1 MILFFSK
8 LSYNKKMKSALAI
21 IFISS
26 LALAAPHPT
35 TSSSIVNQPSSG
47 IVFSQFGFKLNY
59 IPSNWALTENTTSE
73 NNSSQKQID
82 LKNQTARISFNYDET
97 KTSVDLETY
106 VRRFLRDYNQFG
118 FEVAG
123 LQSVKNSANKVTSV
137 VLDINQKNQKTKSR
151 QVFFQN
157 GKKIVTAT
165 CIDDIDTF
173 DKSTKDCNKIL
184 GSFYWD

>member
-1 MILFFSK
+1 MI
-8 LSYNKKMKSALAI
+8 YNKNMKSI
-21 IFISS
+21 
-26 LALAAPHPT
+26 LALLFLSAVGFAAPHPT
-35 TSSSIVNQPSSG
+35 TSSSLVNQASSS

-59 IPSNWALTENTTSE
+59 MPENWQLTENTTSE
-73 NNSSQKQID
+73 NNAGQKQID
-82 LKNQTARISFNYDET
+82 LKNHTARISFNYDET
-97 KTSVDLETY
+97 KTNVDLETY

-123 LQSVKNSANKVTSV
+123 LQSIKNPANKVTSV
-137 VLDINQKNQKTKSR
+137 ILDINQKNQKTKSR

-165 CIDDIDTF
+165 CIDDLETF

-184 GSFYWD
+184 GSFNWN

>member
-1 MILFFSK
+1 MI
-8 LSYNKKMKSALAI
+8 YNKNMKSVIALL
-21 IFISS
+21 FISS
-26 LALAAPHPT
+26 MSLAAPHPT
-35 TSSSIVNQPSSG
+35 TSSSLVNQPHSS

-59 IPSNWALTENTTSE
+59 MPDNWILTENTTSDR
-73 NNSSQKQID
+73 NANQKQID

-97 KTSVDLETY
+97 KTNVDLETY

-123 LQSVKNSANKVTSV
+123 LQSVKNSSDKVTSV
-137 VLDINQKNQKTKSR
+137 ILDINQKNQKTKSR

-165 CIDDIDTF
+165 CIDDLETF

-184 GSFYWD
+184 GSFYWN